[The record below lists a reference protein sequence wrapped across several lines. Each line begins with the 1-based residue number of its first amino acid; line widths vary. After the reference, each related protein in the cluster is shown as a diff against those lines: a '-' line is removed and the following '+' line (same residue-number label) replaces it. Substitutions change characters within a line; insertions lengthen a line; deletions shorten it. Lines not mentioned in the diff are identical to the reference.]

1 MWFRINDTRTAAGN
15 TFVIRC
21 VTQVAGQSVTEERT
35 VKGVTN
41 VRKTAESLAT
51 TLNAP
56 ATVYGRDEQGEF
68 VYGVEEVAEGAAQA
82 TDPAVK
88 RLYAEAAAASLHF
101 RDQLMADIP
110 EQTIK
115 GFAAMAA
122 ALGYIVTEHKKAKRG
137 AVPSITY
144 AALFRILC
152 GPEPSTA
159 VSLAAD
165 DATIALLTRS
175 LERKAGWLCVS
186 ELQGLGNPQ
195 TKSISAYNKPNQ
207 VVLNIDGEA
216 QVIRAKTVFRGTV
229 PDGGSQFML
238 IVEHQTAAPLQMAS
252 NKMVGVGLAYRESDE
267 TAVIAY
273 ASDLLRDANP
283 FKNRVVLINRDVRT
297 VRSRISERGWS
308 HIIPHVHARQEL
320 DFIAAAIRDKE
331 MLKAEGLTL
340 RRGLLLSG
348 PPGDGKSTAIECF
361 VNNIASEA
369 TILIIEAVDHLRWV
383 YELAQRLGPTVVILE
398 DLDLMTK
405 ARQNPYMSAAKDDET
420 GELLQVLSGSSS
432 YPDVVT
438 IATTNHPEAIDEA
451 LSKRAGRFDAHIR
464 MGYPNDEE
472 KQQILLL
479 YLDRFGVNDEFTRTR
494 LRHILSNDLAKL
506 HLVPAHIE
514 EFVKAG
520 VKRARLA
527 RREPQFQD
535 FEPGIESTKSIAT
548 IKKPVA

>member
-1 MWFRINDTRTAAGN
+1 
-15 TFVIRC
+15 
-21 VTQVAGQSVTEERT
+21 
-35 VKGVTN
+35 
-41 VRKTAESLAT
+41 L
-51 TLNAP
+51 
-56 ATVYGRDEQGEF
+56 
-68 VYGVEEVAEGAAQA
+68 
-82 TDPAVK
+82 
-88 RLYAEAAAASLHF
+88 
-101 RDQLMADIP
+101 
-110 EQTIK
+110 
-115 GFAAMAA
+115 
-122 ALGYIVTEHKKAKRG
+122 
-137 AVPSITY
+137 
-144 AALFRILC
+144 
-152 GPEPSTA
+152 
-159 VSLAAD
+159 
-165 DATIALLTRS
+165 
-175 LERKAGWLCVS
+175 
-186 ELQGLGNPQ
+186 
-195 TKSISAYNKPNQ
+195 
-207 VVLNIDGEA
+207 
-216 QVIRAKTVFRGTV
+216 
-229 PDGGSQFML
+229 PDSGGQFML
-238 IVEHQTAAPLQMAS
+238 IVEHQTTGSWQDH
-252 NKMVGVGLAYRESDE
+252 NKIVGVGIVYRESDE
-267 TAVIAY
+267 TAVI
-273 ASDLLRDANP
+273 SHIRDLLRDANP

-361 VNNIASEA
+361 VNNMAGEA

-383 YELAQRLGPTVVILE
+383 YELAQRLGPSVVILE

-405 ARQNPYMSAAKDDET
+405 ARQNPYAGAQKDDVT

-438 IATTNHPEAIDEA
+438 IATTNHPEAIDDA

-464 MGYPNDEE
+464 MGYPNEEE
-472 KQQILLL
+472 KLQILLL

-494 LRHILSNDLAKL
+494 LRQTLSNDLAKL

-535 FEPGIESTKSIAT
+535 FEPGIESTKSIST
-548 IKKPVA
+548 IKPAA

>member
-1 MWFRINDTRTAAGN
+1 MWFKINDERTAAGGAY
-15 TFVIRC
+15 TVRC
-21 VTQVAGQSVTEERT
+21 ITEIAGQSVVEERA
-35 VKGVTN
+35 VKGVLN
-41 VRKTAESLAT
+41 ARKTAESLSA

-56 ATVYGRDEQGEF
+56 ATVYGRDGQGEF
-68 VYGVEEVAEGAAQA
+68 VYGVEEVADGAAQA
-82 TDPAVK
+82 TDPVVK
-88 RLYAEAAAASLHF
+88 RLYAEAASASVHF

-122 ALGYIVTEHKKAKRG
+122 ALGYIVTEHKKAKRSS
-137 AVPSITY
+137 VPNITY

-152 GPEPSTA
+152 KPEPCATI
-159 VSLAAD
+159 SLEAD
-165 DATIALLTRS
+165 DATIALLTKS
-175 LERKAGWLCVS
+175 LEHQAGWLCVS
-186 ELQGLGNPQ
+186 EVHGMGNAQ
-195 TKSISAYNKPNQ
+195 SKSITPYVKPNQ
-207 VVLNIDGEA
+207 VVLNIDGDA
-216 QVIRAKTVFRGTV
+216 QVIRAKTTFRGTV
-229 PDGGSQFML
+229 PASDNQFML
-238 IVEHQTAAPLQMAS
+238 VVEHGLPGAS
-252 NKMVGVGLAYRESDE
+252 HTMGKMTGIGLAYRESDE

-273 ASDLLRDANP
+273 VTKLLRNANP
-283 FKNRVVLINRDVRT
+283 FKNRIVLINRDVRT

-320 DFIAAAIRDKE
+320 DFIADAIRDKE

-361 VNNIASEA
+361 VNNIAGEA
-369 TILIIEAVDHLRWV
+369 TILIIEAVDHLRWI
-383 YELAQRLGPTVVILE
+383 YDLAQRLGPAVVILE

-405 ARQNPYMSAAKDDET
+405 ARQNPYMAATKDDVT

-464 MGYPNDEE
+464 MGYPTEAD

-479 YLDRFGVNDEFTRTR
+479 YLDKFGVNDEFTRTR
-494 LRHILSNDLAKL
+494 LGHILSNDLAKL

-535 FEPGIESTKSIAT
+535 FEPGIESTRSIAAV
-548 IKKPVA
+548 KPAA

>member
-1 MWFRINDTRTAAGN
+1 
-15 TFVIRC
+15 

-41 VRKTAESLAT
+41 ARKTAESLAM

-88 RLYAEAAAASLHF
+88 LLYAEAAAASLHF

-122 ALGYIVTEHKKAKRG
+122 ALGYIVTEHKKAKRS
-137 AVPSITY
+137 AAPSITY

-152 GPEPSTA
+152 GPEASAT
-159 VSLAAD
+159 VSLVAD
-165 DATIALLTRS
+165 DATVALLTRS
-175 LERKAGWLCVS
+175 LERQTGWLCVS
-186 ELQGLGNPQ
+186 ELQGMGNPQ
-195 TKSISAYNKPNQ
+195 SKSISAHNKPNQ
-207 VVLNIDGEA
+207 VVLNIDGKA
-216 QVIRAKTVFRGTV
+216 QVIRAKTTFRGTL
-229 PDGGSQFML
+229 PDSGGQFML
-238 IVEHQTAAPLQMAS
+238 IVEHQTTGSWQDN
-252 NKMVGVGLAYRESDE
+252 NKIVGVGLVYRESDE

-273 ASDLLRDANP
+273 VTDLLRGANP

-308 HIIPHVHARQEL
+308 HIIPHMHARQEL
-320 DFIAAAIRDKE
+320 EFIAAAIRDKE

-361 VNNIASEA
+361 VNNLAGEA

-383 YELAQRLGPTVVILE
+383 YELAQRLGPAVVILE

-405 ARQNPYMSAAKDDET
+405 ARQNPYMGAAKDDVT

-464 MGYPNDEE
+464 MGYPNEDE

-479 YLDRFGVNDEFTRTR
+479 YLDRFGVQDEFTRTR
-494 LRHILSNDLAKL
+494 LRQILSNDLAKL

-535 FEPGIESTKSIAT
+535 FEPGIESTKSIAA
-548 IKKPVA
+548 IKPAA

>member
-1 MWFRINDTRTAAGN
+1 M
-15 TFVIRC
+15 
-21 VTQVAGQSVTEERT
+21 
-35 VKGVTN
+35 
-41 VRKTAESLAT
+41 
-51 TLNAP
+51 TLSAP

-82 TDPAVK
+82 TDPFVK
-88 RLYAEAAAASLHF
+88 KLYAEAAAASLHF
-101 RDQLMADIP
+101 RDQLIADIP

-122 ALGYIVTEHKKAKRG
+122 ALGYIVTEHKKAKRTS
-137 AVPSITY
+137 APSITY

-152 GPEPSTA
+152 GPEPCTTI
-159 VSLAAD
+159 SLAAD
-165 DATIALLTRS
+165 DATLALLSKSIEHR
-175 LERKAGWLCVS
+175 AGWLCVS
-186 ELQGLGNPQ
+186 EIHGMGNPQ
-195 TKSISAYNKPNQ
+195 TKSISPYAKPNQ
-207 VVLNIDGEA
+207 VVLNIDGNS
-216 QVIRAKTVFRGTV
+216 QVLRAKTTFRGTV
-229 PDGGSQFML
+229 PDTDNQFML
-238 IVEHQTAAPLQMAS
+238 IVEHPSSSPGTNINRMT
-252 NKMVGVGLAYRESDE
+252 GVGLVYRECDE
-267 TAVIAY
+267 IAVIGY
-273 ASDLLRDANP
+273 VTELLRNANP
-283 FKNRVVLINRDVRT
+283 FKNRIVLMNRDVRT

-361 VNNIASEA
+361 VNSIAGEA
-369 TILIIEAVDHLRWV
+369 TVLIVEAVDHLRWV
-383 YELAQRLGPTVVILE
+383 YDLAQRLGPAVVILE

-405 ARQNPYMSAAKDDET
+405 ARQNPYMAATKDDVT

-438 IATTNHPEAIDEA
+438 IATTNRPEAIDEA

-464 MGYPNDEE
+464 MGYPTSEE
-472 KQQILLL
+472 KEQILML
-479 YLDRFGVNDEFTRTR
+479 YLDKFSVSDEFTRAR
-494 LRHILSNDLAKL
+494 LGQILSNDLAKL

-535 FEPGIESTKSIAT
+535 FEPGIESTRSIAS
-548 IKKPVA
+548 IKPAA

>member
-1 MWFRINDTRTAAGN
+1 MWFRINDTRTTANSA
-15 TFVIRC
+15 FVVRC
-21 VTQVAGQSVTEERT
+21 VTQVAGQTVTEERAI
-35 VKGVTN
+35 KGATN
-41 VRKTAESLAT
+41 ARKTAESLAT

-82 TDPAVK
+82 TDPIVK

-101 RDQLMADIP
+101 RDQLVADIP

-115 GFAAMAA
+115 GFAVMAA
-122 ALGYIVTEHKKAKRG
+122 ALGYIVTEHKKAKRSS
-137 AVPSITY
+137 APSISYT
-144 AALFRILC
+144 ALFRILC
-152 GPEPSTA
+152 KPEPCSTI
-159 VSLAAD
+159 SLPAD
-165 DATIALLTRS
+165 DATIALLTKTF
-175 LERKAGWLCVS
+175 ERLAGWLCVS
-186 ELQGLGNPQ
+186 EIHGMGNPQ
-195 TKSISAYNKPNQ
+195 TKSISPYTKPNQ
-207 VVLNIDGEA
+207 VVLNIDGNA
-216 QVIRAKTVFRGTV
+216 QVIRAKTTFRGTV
-229 PDGGSQFML
+229 PDSDRQFML
-238 IVEHQTAAPLQMAS
+238 IVEHPPSSPGQNINNMT
-252 NKMVGVGLAYRESDE
+252 GVGLAYRECDE
-267 TAVIAY
+267 AAVIAY
-273 ASDLLRDANP
+273 VSELMRNANP
-283 FKNRVVLINRDVRT
+283 FKNRIVLINRDVRT
-297 VRSRISERGWS
+297 VRSRISERGWPN
-308 HIIPHVHARQEL
+308 IVPHVHARQEL
-320 DFIAAAIRDKE
+320 DFIAAAIRDKD

-361 VNNIASEA
+361 LNSIAGEA
-369 TILIIEAVDHLRWV
+369 TVLIVEAVDHLRWI
-383 YELAQRLGPTVVILE
+383 YDLAQRLGPAVVILE

-405 ARQNPYMSAAKDDET
+405 ARQNPYMATTKDDVT

-464 MGYPNDEE
+464 MGYPNSDE
-472 KQQILLL
+472 KAQILLL
-479 YLDRFGVNDEFTRTR
+479 YLNKFGVNDEFTRTR
-494 LRHILSNDLAKL
+494 LQHILSNDLAKL

-535 FEPGIESTKSIAT
+535 FEPGIESTKSISA
-548 IKKPVA
+548 IKPAA